1 MKIRLETYG
10 SDHEVLE
17 VPVKEFGLCPVR
29 E

>member
-10 SDHEVLE
+10 LDHEVLE
-17 VPVKEFGLCPVR
+17 VQVKEFGLCLVG